1 MPARSIR
8 RLHQAQRITPV
19 TTDGDPGRIAALLL
33 LADGR
38 LPTGGH
44 AHSGGIEEAVGAGR
58 VRDLRTLHS
67 FLVGRLA
74 TAGEVDADFAAAA
87 QRWVGAGADLDRGRR
102 LDAELAARTPSP
114 ARRRAA
120 RAQGRGLVR
129 SAMRCWPSAPAGAVA
144 QLHPEGPFWPMA
156 LGAAACAAG
165 VTARGAALVARWAA
179 VTGPAWS
186 AVRLL
191 GLDPM
196 GVAAE
201 LAELTADL
209 DELRSPA
216 AALDGARSPAAD
228 LDELRSPVLGS
239 DLSAAGSPLTDIGAE
254 HHAGW
259 EVRLFAS

>member
-1 MPARSIR
+1 MPA
-8 RLHQAQRITPV
+8 
-19 TTDGDPGRIAALLL
+19 GDPGRITALLL

-58 VRDLRTLHS
+58 VFDLATLHR

-74 TAGEVDADFAAAA
+74 TTAEVDADFAAAA
-87 QRWVGAGADLDRGRR
+87 RQWVGAGADLGRGRH

-114 ARRRAA
+114 ALRRAS
-120 RAQGRGLVR
+120 RVQGRGLHR
-129 SAMRCWPSAPAGAVA
+129 AAARCWPTASMDAVA
-144 QLHPEGPFWPMA
+144 RLHGDGPLWPIA
-156 LGAAACAAG
+156 LGAAAGAAG
-165 VTARGAALVARWAA
+165 VTPRGAALVARWAA
-179 VTGPAWS
+179 VTGPAWA

-196 GVAAE
+196 AVAADV
-201 LAELTADL
+201 ADVTADL
-209 DELRSPA
+209 DREPSFGTVL
-216 AALDGARSPAAD
+216 AD
-228 LDELRSPVLGS
+228 LRAIG
-239 DLSAAGSPLTDIGAE
+239 APLTEVGAE